1 MTCLF
6 RSQKKCV
13 EILEALGDM
22 VFSSGEHD
30 KATARYTFA
39 LSLSPP
45 NPTDILVRAR
55 ASKGLLNDAL
65 TDANEVYALCRI

>member
-1 MTCLF
+1 MS
-6 RSQKKCV
+6 RI

-22 VFSSGEHD
+22 VLSSVEHGE
-30 KATARYTFA
+30 ATARYTSA

-55 ASKGLLNDAL
+55 ASKGLLKDAL